1 MCVCIYIYIYIR
13 LCLWQTEIILL
24 PPFNSFSCFIVLALT
39 SSTFLHKGGKSGL
52 YTIVPDLKGKAF
64 NFSPLT
70 MMSTLG
76 LFYVAFIMLRQI
88 PFMSDMLR
96 VFNNKR
102 CILSNAF
109 SASIKMII

>member
-1 MCVCIYIYIYIR
+1 MCVCVCVCVCVR
-13 LCLWQTEIILL
+13 LCLLQTEIILL

-39 SSTFLHKGGKSGL
+39 YSTFLHKDGKSGL
-52 YTIVPDLKGKAF
+52 YTTVPDLKGKAF
-64 NFSPLT
+64 NFSPLN

-76 LFYVAFIMLRQI
+76 FFYVAFIMLRQI

-109 SASIKMII
+109 YASIKMII